1 MEESRAM
8 ELEIFVEPGKVTEN
22 FEAFKEM
29 VRVELETK
37 YKNIDVSEESLKDAK
52 AARARL
58 NKAKESL
65 KESMRSAQRQN
76 DEPLKVPKAQA
87 KELETLLDEAIL
99 VLDEQIKAIENKRK
113 DDKFAKAMD
122 IYREV
127 FGKQTEDVRSL
138 ADKCK
143 WICRA
148 EWSNLTYSASK
159 VKEDCERAA
168 FECKSALALLKGE
181 YAPQMLEDFKEN
193 GSISKAQY
201 EGQRL
206 EKAKEDY
213 REFFARQAPI
223 PDQSQMV
230 MNTIKVDAEPYT
242 VNPPTFFRQ
251 SKDDDRIGTM
261 AILFR
266 GKFYQMKWLRHLCKQ
281 EGITM
286 EIVNHKKEEKNT

>member
-1 MEESRAM
+1 MERNTM
-8 ELEIFVEPGKVTEN
+8 ELQIFVEPGKVTQN
-22 FEAFKEM
+22 FAEFKEM
-29 VRVELETK
+29 VKKELETR
-37 YKNIDVSEESLKDAK
+37 YTNISVTEGSLKEARD
-52 AARARL
+52 ARARL

-76 DEPLKVPKAQA
+76 DEPLVVPKAQA

-113 DDKFAKAMD
+113 ETKFAEALS
-122 IYREV
+122 IYRKV
-127 FGKQTEDVRSL
+127 FDEQTDDVRSL

-143 WICRA
+143 WICRT

-181 YAPQMLEDFKEN
+181 YAPQMLEDFKEY
-193 GSISKAQY
+193 GSISKAQF

-206 EKAKEDY
+206 ERAKED
-213 REFFARQAPI
+213 
-223 PDQSQMV
+223 
-230 MNTIKVDAEPYT
+230 NKV
-242 VNPPTFFRQ
+242 FFRTEDEKPLNPSQ
-251 SKDDDRIGTM
+251 EQMSVLTPLSFREVESDDRLGTM

-266 GKFYQMKWLRHLCKQ
+266 GKFYQMKWLRHLCKE

-286 EIVNHKKEEKNT
+286 EIVNSKKEEKNT